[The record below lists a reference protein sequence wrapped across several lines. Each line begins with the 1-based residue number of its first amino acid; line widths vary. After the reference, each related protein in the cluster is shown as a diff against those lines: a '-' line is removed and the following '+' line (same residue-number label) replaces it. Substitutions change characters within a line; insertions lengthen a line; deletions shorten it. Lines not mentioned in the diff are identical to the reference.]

1 MVDLSGAND
10 GQKKAITNTEGPM
23 LIIAG
28 PGTGKT
34 YTLVKRIAYL
44 VFEKNA
50 DPSSIMVVTFTEKA
64 AKELLTRISD
74 EFMSIDVDCK
84 ININDMYIGTFHSVC
99 LRLMKEYSEELSG
112 NKQSRVIDAF
122 EQAYIVCRNMEEF
135 CHLRG
140 FNGHIASTENV
151 RKQEDWKN
159 SMKICRYVNQMMEER
174 VDVQA
179 MSEDEDEDL
188 RFLGKLVLRYRS
200 LLARKNVMDFSSI
213 QTKTLDMLDRD
224 ERILQA
230 VQEKIRYIMVDEYQD
245 TNYIQEQLVLK
256 LAGKSQ
262 NICVVGDDDQG
273 MYRFRGATI
282 RNILEF
288 ADRFQKDECKVIY
301 LDENYRSEP
310 GIIRFYSSWMADS
323 GAGCFDWGKYRFPKR
338 LKACKTGK
346 SDAPAVYACAG
357 ASPEAEKEEVLA
369 FVKKLKTNGNITDL
383 NQIAFLFRSVKGSE
397 AREIA
402 EFLEANGFPV
412 YSPRSEM
419 FFERTEVKQALGCI
433 MFCFPHYIQGLKNDS
448 FRYPISSELKEYY
461 KACRREAVTLIRD
474 DDALKGFLEQ
484 WTTEIRDLSDDSE
497 EGLLDILYRLFAFEP
512 FRRYLEVDITGK
524 PNVSRSAR
532 NLSEISR
539 MIARFSF
546 LHNMHHIT
554 GSNKEMIAEQLFNI
568 YLKYMYVDGVGEY
581 EDEANYAPSGC
592 ISFMTIHQ
600 SKGLEFPVVV
610 VGSLGNVPKKEY
622 DPLMYSAECRYFH
635 RPPYEPREYIRF
647 YDFWRLYYVAF
658 SRAQNMLV
666 LATKK
671 DDPKYF
677 GTMLGELPKTGAF
690 HKKDQFE
697 KVRSLRFRRV
707 YSFTSHIGLYDGCP
721 TQYKFYKEYGFAQN
735 KMFHTSVG
743 SLVHAT
749 LEDMNKCIING
760 EKDRVNEEAI
770 KEWFSLNYRSMQEQT
785 GYSLTDEQQE
795 KALSQ
800 VIRYFRHRKNELGKV
815 WKAEEEINLVLNDYI
830 LQGIIDLVEGD
841 GDTVEIVD
849 YKTGPKPDIR
859 DNPHRIDHYKKQ
871 LEIYAYLIEKRYGK
885 KVSRMH
891 LYYTGTLDGDPII
904 SFEWSRNAI
913 DETIQEITRTVQ
925 NIEAKKFELK
935 AQNTYACEYC
945 DMRYVCEKR

>member
-1 MVDLSGAND
+1 MVDLSRANE
-10 GQKKAITNTEGPM
+10 GQKKAIINTEGPM

-44 VFEKNA
+44 VFEKKVN
-50 DPSSIMVVTFTEKA
+50 PVSIMVVTFTEKA

-74 EFMSIDVDCK
+74 EFISIDVDCK
-84 ININDMYIGTFHSVC
+84 ININEMYIGTFHGVC
-99 LRLMKEYSEELSG
+99 LRLMKEYSKELSG

-122 EQAYIVCRNMEEF
+122 EQTYIVCRNIEEF
-135 CHLRG
+135 CHLHG
-140 FNGHIASTENV
+140 FKENIPQTKDV
-151 RKQEDWKN
+151 WKQALE
-159 SMKICRYVNQMMEER
+159 ICRYVNQMMEER
-174 VDVQA
+174 VDVKA
-179 MSEDEDEDL
+179 MSEDEDKDM

-200 LLARKNVMDFSSI
+200 LLERKNVMDFSSI
-213 QTKTLDMLDRD
+213 QTETWEMLDRN
-224 ERILQA
+224 ERICNA
-230 VQEKIRYIMVDEYQD
+230 VQDKIRYIMVDEYQD
-245 TNYIQEQLVLK
+245 TNYIQEQLIFK
-256 LAGKSQ
+256 LAGRTR

-288 ADRFQKDECKVIY
+288 ADNFEKDECKTFY

-310 GIIRFYSSWMADS
+310 GIIRFYSSWMTDS
-323 GAGCFDWGKYRFPKR
+323 GKRQFDWGKYRFAKQ
-338 LKACKTGK
+338 LQACKPEK
-346 SDAPAVYACAG
+346 NDDPAVFACG
-357 ASPEAEKEEVLA
+357 GESLDVEKEELLA
-369 FVKKLKTNGNITDL
+369 FVKNLKENGNITDL

-397 AREIA
+397 AKEIA
-402 EFLEANGFPV
+402 EYLESNGFPV
-412 YSPRSEM
+412 YSPRSDM
-419 FFERTEVKQALGCI
+419 FFERLEVKQVLGCI
-433 MFCFPHYIQGLKNDS
+433 MFCFKHYMDDLKSGL
-448 FRYPISSELKEYY
+448 FRYPISTELREYY
-461 KACRREAVTLIRD
+461 ISCRMEAVKL
-474 DDALKGFLEQ
+474 LKTDESLKSFIEHCAR
-484 WTTEIRDLSDDSE
+484 EILAPAENSE
-497 EGLLDILYRLFAFEP
+497 EGLLDIIYRLFAYDP
-512 FRRYLEVDITGK
+512 FRRYIEADITGN
-524 PNVSRSAR
+524 PNESRNAR

-539 MIARFSF
+539 MIARFNY

-554 GSNKEMIAEQLFNI
+554 ESNKVEIAEHLFNI
-568 YLKYMYVDGVGEY
+568 YLKYLYVDGIGEY
-581 EDEANYAPSGC
+581 EDESNYAPSGC

-610 VGSLGNVPKKEY
+610 VGSLGNVPKKNS

-635 RPPYEPREYIRF
+635 RPPYEPIADIKF

-671 DDPKYF
+671 DDPKHF
-677 GTMLGELPKTGAF
+677 GSMIEDLPRAVAF
-690 HKKDQFE
+690 NKPDKFE
-697 KVRSLRFRRV
+697 KVKSLRFRRV

-760 EKDRVNEEAI
+760 ELDRVNEEAI
-770 KEWFSLNYRSMQEQT
+770 NEWFALNYRSMQEQT
-785 GYSLTDEQQE
+785 GYSLTDEQRE
-795 KALSQ
+795 NALSQ
-800 VIRYFRHRKNELGKV
+800 VIRYYRHRKDELGKV
-815 WKAEEEINLVLNDYI
+815 WKAEEEINLVLKDYI

-849 YKTGPKPDIR
+849 YKTGPKPDIMN
-859 DNPHRIDHYKKQ
+859 NPHRVDHYKKQ

-891 LYYTGTLDGDPII
+891 LYYTSTMEGDPII
-904 SFEWSRNAI
+904 SFKWSRNAV
-913 DETIQEITRTVQ
+913 DETIQEITHTVQ

-945 DMRYVCEKR
+945 DMRYVCERGR